1 MSDSSDSTK
10 LQLSRTPIW
19 QGVRLPLRL
28 RIFEAARRLG
38 ESSVTELAQAV
49 GLNRTALYF
58 HLRHLEKA
66 GVLTSRAGEATPGRR
81 GKRPRYYR
89 VTTQELTFPI
99 ETGAKREVQRL
110 AELLRPWMTE
120 SRAAALDPKSSGGFP
135 AKRIALHWENLNDDE
150 IARVRSLS
158 NELEEIMRRARNRSN
173 SARKAPTANMHVAL
187 VITPVDGHVM
197 PGPDI
202 KFKYS

>member
-1 MSDSSDSTK
+1 MSDSNSESK
-10 LQLSRTPIW
+10 LQLSKSPVW

-38 ESSVTELAQAV
+38 ESSVTELAQSV

-66 GVLTSRAGEATPGRR
+66 GLLTSRAGEPTPGRR

-89 VTTQELTFPI
+89 VTVQDLSFAVDSD
-99 ETGAKREVQRL
+99 AKRETQRV
-110 AELLRPWMTE
+110 AEFLRPWLVE
-120 SRAAALDPKSSGGFP
+120 SRAAALDGKSPGGMQ
-135 AKRIALHWENLNDDE
+135 AKRFALHWENLNDDE
-150 IARVRSLS
+150 ISRVRSLC
-158 NELEEIMRRARNRSN
+158 NELDEIMRRARNRSN

-187 VITPVDGHVM
+187 VMTPVDGHVM
-197 PGPDI
+197 PGPEL